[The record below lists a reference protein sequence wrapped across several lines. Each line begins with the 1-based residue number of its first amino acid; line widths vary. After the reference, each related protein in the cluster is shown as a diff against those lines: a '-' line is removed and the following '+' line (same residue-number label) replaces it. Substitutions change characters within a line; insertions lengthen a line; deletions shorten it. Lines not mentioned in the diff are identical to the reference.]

1 MSGNLQFKKILLS
14 WAILAAS
21 SLIFSPEN
29 NLKAILFS
37 NTRLLVF
44 KGSTLETFF
53 GSVSFIFTLKLRM
66 EVNED
71 ITVEDRDHSLPS
83 WFLTSAL
90 DSEYLLSPAP
100 DMLFK
105 VKSL

>member
-14 WAILAAS
+14 WAILAVS

-44 KGSTLETFF
+44 KGSTLETFL
-53 GSVSFIFTLKLRM
+53 GSISFIFTLKLWT

-71 ITVEDRDHSLPS
+71 ITVEGQGHSVPS
-83 WFLTSAL
+83 WLLTSAL
-90 DSEYLLSPAP
+90 DSEHLLSPAP
-100 DMLFK
+100 EILLK